1 MKREFTYTT
10 TINGNKVQLTATV
23 AISEEEINEIFSQ
36 KQKEFISSL
45 NLTESSS
52 CDLDCEPK
60 ERLYETYSSEQTES
74 SYTPYSS
81 VASTSNP
88 STEETSSY
96 TPYASVQS
104 KKDFPKSY
112 HVQLQNGYAP
122 YTSWRVN
129 VPSDKKITIE

>member
-23 AISEEEINEIFSQ
+23 AISEEEINEIFAQ

-52 CDLDCEPK
+52 CNLDCEP
-60 ERLYETYSSEQTES
+60 EECLYETYSSEQTES

-81 VASTSNP
+81 VASNSNSTTEATS
-88 STEETSSY
+88 TY

-104 KKDFPKSY
+104 TKDFPKSY